1 MLTSI
6 QASRKNLCVSPLP
19 VILNSNV
26 WLYKYKQLLQAVFKD
41 WRVTESVAHL
51 YKRRLNG
58 LSLKSQTTEV
68 AF

>member
-1 MLTSI
+1 M
-6 QASRKNLCVSPLP
+6 P

-41 WRVTESVAHL
+41 WRVTESAAHL

-58 LSLKSQTTEV
+58 LS
-68 AF
+68 